1 MINSRNLVKNI
12 NIFFYIGT
20 LKINKLN
27 VQAKYIIFNL
37 LNFLFGFFY
46 YNM

>member
-1 MINSRNLVKNI
+1 MINSRNLIKNI
-12 NIFFYIGT
+12 NIFFYICT

-37 LNFLFGFFY
+37 LNFFIWFFLL
-46 YNM
+46 